1 MCGSAH
7 MWDNIKTN
15 KCHVDEQNR
24 TNAFVRRFAI
34 LRAKID
40 ENSKN
45 PDKPSDKIGQAE
57 SQ

>member
-1 MCGSAH
+1 